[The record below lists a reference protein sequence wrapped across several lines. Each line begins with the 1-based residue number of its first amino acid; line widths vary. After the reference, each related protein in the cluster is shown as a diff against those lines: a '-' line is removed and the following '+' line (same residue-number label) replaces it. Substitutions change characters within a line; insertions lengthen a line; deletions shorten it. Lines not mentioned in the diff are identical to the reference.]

1 VRRLAAIGATTVVF
15 QQTRDEPGLDGF
27 VEFLGTDV
35 RAALDG

>member
-1 VRRLAAIGATTVVF
+1 VVF
-15 QQTRDEPGLDGF
+15 QTTQDEPDLDGF